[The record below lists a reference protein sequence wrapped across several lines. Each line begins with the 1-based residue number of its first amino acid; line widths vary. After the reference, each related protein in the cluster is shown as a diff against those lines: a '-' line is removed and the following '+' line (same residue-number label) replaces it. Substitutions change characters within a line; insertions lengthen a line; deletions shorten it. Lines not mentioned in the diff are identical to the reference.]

1 MDGESDEAPAAN
13 PTDAQSVEDILS
25 SSMKEL
31 EEHSKAAYDLLV
43 KRAREGFFEE
53 HQTDTSLREFAAELV
68 KSLNQPKVG
77 DED

>member
-1 MDGESDEAPAAN
+1 MDGESGEGAAAN
-13 PTDAQSVEDILS
+13 PIDAQSVEDILS

-53 HQTDTSLREFAAELV
+53 HQTPTSVKKHATELL
-68 KSLNQPKVG
+68 KSLNEPEGG

>member
-1 MDGESDEAPAAN
+1 MDSESDEAPAAN

-43 KRAREGFFEE
+43 KRAREGFLED
-53 HQTDTSLREFAAELV
+53 HQTPTSVKKLANELL
-68 KSLNQPKVG
+68 KSLNEPEGG
-77 DED
+77 DEG